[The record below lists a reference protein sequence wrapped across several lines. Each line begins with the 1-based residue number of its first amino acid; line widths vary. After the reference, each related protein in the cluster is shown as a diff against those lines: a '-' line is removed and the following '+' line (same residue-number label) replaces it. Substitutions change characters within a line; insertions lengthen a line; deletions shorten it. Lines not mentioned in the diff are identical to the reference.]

1 MKELTLVSQ
10 AHAQLDG
17 EYARRLF
24 RAIARN
30 HTQAEARYAE
40 LRRINDGA
48 YFLIIFGTF
57 ERYIA
62 DRADFTV
69 KVRTSKPKYHQRRAW
84 ETFLNGPRLQA
95 TFLN

>member
-69 KVRTSKPKYHQRRAW
+69 KVRTANQNITSDAPGKRSLMAPGSRRHS
-84 ETFLNGPRLQA
+84 
-95 TFLN
+95 